1 MRYYTKLILSETLCK
16 RASNS
21 TTISFMEEINN
32 FFKENPD
39 IVVIDIQ
46 YIDRNQDPYA
56 LITYYKEEKSN
67 RINENLRT
75 SLNR

>member
-1 MRYYTKLILSETLCK
+1 MRYYTKLILSETLYK

-46 YIDRNQDPYA
+46 YIDRNQDP
-56 LITYYKEEKSN
+56 
-67 RINENLRT
+67 
-75 SLNR
+75 